1 MPDLDRALQIFARE
15 GEEKSTKDGAT
26 KLGLPYV
33 NLVGFPFS
41 PEVLSLIPKEQVEKF
56 RTIAF
61 YSLNGKVK
69 VASPIAENPAIIQ
82 FLRELANATNNQF
95 YLYKCSDTSLRYG
108 IAQLGF
114 VKEAP
119 MDLDR
124 LVIPQ
129 EFLTNRLSQAQGLKA
144 IAAHILKTSAT
155 EIMEIMFA
163 GAIKTDA
170 SDIHIEPEE
179 TVARLRYRIDGILQD
194 IVDLPKVT
202 EKVLTN
208 RIKYLSKLK
217 LDVSGTPQDG
227 RFAIQLGEQNL
238 DVRVSSMPGAW
249 GEVIV
254 MRLLNPSGAKI
265 GLVEL
270 GFREE
275 ALKLIEEAIEKPHGA
290 IFNTGPTGSG
300 KTTTLYAILQKL
312 NKPEVKIMT
321 LEDPIE
327 YRLDGI
333 DQSQINPDKGFNF
346 STGLKHALRQDPDI
360 IMVGEVR
367 DKETAATALQAAL
380 TGHLVLT
387 TLHTNS
393 APSSIPRLL
402 NMGVDPFLLSGSIN
416 LIIAQRLVRKICTTC
431 RGAGNTAGVTCPVC
445 NGTGYKGRVALVE
458 AMKITEKIEK
468 LIEKKGTILEFER
481 VAREDGMVTM
491 YVDGMAKV
499 KAGITTESEVKRVTS
514 EDIG

>member
-15 GEEKSTKDGAT
+15 GEEKSTKDVAT

-33 NLVGFPFS
+33 NLVGYPFT
-41 PEVLSLIPKEQVEKF
+41 PDVLTLVPKEQVDKF
-56 RTIAF
+56 KIIAF
-61 YSLNGKVK
+61 YKLNDKIK
-69 VASPIAENPAIIQ
+69 VASPIAENPAIIT
-82 FLRELANATNNQF
+82 FLKDLANATNNQF
-95 YLYKCSDTSLRYG
+95 YLYKCSQSSLRYG
-108 IAQLGF
+108 VAQLGF

-129 EFLTNRLSQAQGLKA
+129 EFLTNRLSQAEGLKA

-163 GAIKTDA
+163 SAIKVNA

-179 TVARLRYRIDGILQD
+179 SMTRLRYRIDGVLQD
-194 IVDLPKVT
+194 IVDLPKQT
-202 EKVLTN
+202 ETVLTN

-217 LDVSGTPQDG
+217 LDISKTPQDG
-227 RFAIQLGEQNL
+227 RFAIALGDQSL
-238 DVRVSSMPGAW
+238 DIRVSSMPGAW

-254 MRLLNPSGAKI
+254 MRLLNPSGGKI
-265 GLVEL
+265 DLKEL
-270 GFREE
+270 GFRED
-275 ALKLIEEAIEKPHGA
+275 ALKLIGEAIDKPHGA
-290 IFNTGPTGSG
+290 VFNTGPTGSG
-300 KTTTLYAILQKL
+300 KTTTLYALLQKL

-327 YRLDGI
+327 YRIDGI
-333 DQSQINPDKGFNF
+333 DQSQISPEQGFDF
-346 STGLKHALRQDPDI
+346 ATGLKHALRQDPDI

-367 DKETAATALQAAL
+367 DQDTAATALQAAL

-416 LIIAQRLVRKICTTC
+416 LIIAQRLVRKVCLQC
-431 RGAGNTAGVTCPVC
+431 KGSGSVAGGTCPTC

-468 LIEKKGTILEFER
+468 LIEKKGTILEFEK

-491 YVDGMAKV
+491 FEDGMAKV
-499 KAGITTESEVKRVTS
+499 KAGLTTESEVKRVTS